1 MERPLILEIESSP
14 NLEVKIR
21 WTRTRHPLRKIGPR
35 EPPPLEH
42 RRDPAQ
48 QDAVNE
54 VRGNGSLPGARVHL
68 HHENSMVG
76 DERVEKLW
84 FFAVQKI
91 VDKISKTQDL
101 ENYLWFISFKSKPD
115 IEKLK
120 DIVNTKKISKI
131 NKGEILLAQLSSH
144 VFWHAI
150 HEIKEGKDV
159 QDIFMHT
166 WFEVLY
172 KFYEKEM
179 LDYQEKYTELL
190 NPEWLDISD
199 GFKKDVSL
207 LIKGYEYYIQHKDG
221 EKSERQLC
229 EHIEAVEINRV
240 LNVRQYFHQYDR
252 FFEEMGSA
260 VDTTIDNEF
269 KITYLKLCADPY
281 LPA

>member
-1 MERPLILEIESSP
+1 MARPL
-14 NLEVKIR
+14 
-21 WTRTRHPLRKIGPR
+21 T
-35 EPPPLEH
+35 
-42 RRDPAQ
+42 
-48 QDAVNE
+48 VNKSNYFIFGGQYATANDE
-54 VRGNGSLPGARVHL
+54 FINNTFL
-68 HHENSMVG
+68 G
-76 DERVEKLW
+76 DEKVKKFR
-84 FFAVQKI
+84 FFVIQKI
-91 VDKISKTQDL
+91 TDKISKTQDL
-101 ENYLWFISFKSKPD
+101 KKYFWFLSFKSKPN
-115 IEKLK
+115 IENLK
-120 DIVNTKKISKI
+120 NIINTKKTSKI
-131 NKGEILLAQLSSH
+131 NKGEILLAQLSSQ
-144 VFWHAI
+144 VFWEAI

-159 QDIFMHT
+159 QDIFKHK

-179 LDYQEKYTELL
+179 PDYIEKNTEFL

-199 GFKKDVSL
+199 GFTEDVSL

-229 EHIEAVEINRV
+229 EHIEAVEINKV

>member
-1 MERPLILEIESSP
+1 MARPL
-14 NLEVKIR
+14 
-21 WTRTRHPLRKIGPR
+21 T
-35 EPPPLEH
+35 
-42 RRDPAQ
+42 
-48 QDAVNE
+48 VNKSNYFIFGGQYALANDE
-54 VRGNGSLPGARVHL
+54 FINNTFL
-68 HHENSMVG
+68 G
-76 DERVEKLW
+76 DERVKKLTS
-84 FFAVQKI
+84 FVIQKI
-91 VDKISKTQDL
+91 ADKISKTQDL
-101 ENYLWFISFKSKPD
+101 KKYLWFLSFKSKPD

-131 NKGEILLAQLSSH
+131 NKGERLLTQLSSL
-144 VFWHAI
+144 VFWNAI
-150 HEIKEGKDV
+150 CEIKEGKDV
-159 QDIFMHT
+159 QDLFKHK

-229 EHIEAVEINRV
+229 EHIEAVEINKV